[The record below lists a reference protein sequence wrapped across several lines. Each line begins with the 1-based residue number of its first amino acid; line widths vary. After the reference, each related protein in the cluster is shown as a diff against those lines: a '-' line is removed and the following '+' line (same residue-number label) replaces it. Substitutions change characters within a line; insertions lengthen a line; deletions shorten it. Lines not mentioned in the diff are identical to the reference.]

1 MSDFGFVPAWPD
13 ELKELNRKYYWAQQR
28 VRNLEAYIERVD
40 PDDFFPLCQNWN
52 TLLLSAVV
60 QKMLFA
66 VRGKSGIFPWTTR
79 LNNKSYTD
87 MRKAPEHGAG

>member
-40 PDDFFPLCQNWN
+40 PDDFYVTMTDLEQ
-52 TLLLSAVV
+52 A
-60 QKMLFA
+60 QKNLYRIAEAF
-66 VRGKSGIFPWTTR
+66 
-79 LNNKSYTD
+79 
-87 MRKAPEHGAG
+87 RKASVAWDAEHGLLTTGKATQA